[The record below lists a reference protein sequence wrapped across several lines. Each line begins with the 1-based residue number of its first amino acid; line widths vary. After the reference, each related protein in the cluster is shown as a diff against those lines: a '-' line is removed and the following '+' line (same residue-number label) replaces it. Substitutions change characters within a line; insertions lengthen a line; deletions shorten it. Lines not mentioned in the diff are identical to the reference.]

1 MMVGEGELNIVFVDS
16 KNVAKFGALQLLQ
29 QRGHVRQY
37 LLEKVERGV
46 SHIEDYYFNNTNK
59 QCSIL

>member
-1 MMVGEGELNIVFVDS
+1 MVGEGELNIVFVDS
-16 KNVAKFGALQLLQ
+16 ENVAKFGALQFLQ
-29 QRGHVRQY
+29 QRGHVGQY

-46 SHIEDYYFNNTNK
+46 SHIEDYYFNKTKK